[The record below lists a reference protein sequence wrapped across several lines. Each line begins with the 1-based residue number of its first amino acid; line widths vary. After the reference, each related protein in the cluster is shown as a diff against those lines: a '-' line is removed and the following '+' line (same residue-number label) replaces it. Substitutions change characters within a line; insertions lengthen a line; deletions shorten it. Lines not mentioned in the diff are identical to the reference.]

1 MCPHANAPPC
11 AFSREE
17 AKDLRLWRARRAE
30 LFGVDPYPTKAHC
43 ASNTASL
50 RRCTTVFDVQA
61 AVSNEQL
68 EFACAHTRTRHCVL
82 SLSQKE
88 APHPR
93 LQRARAAP
101 PRLESTCALWK
112 PTAPARRPL
121 SLGARPCFDVPAA
134 ASIEQPACSR
144 VRTRERAAA
153 RSLWGGGAARAFAAN
168 ARRASLVGADPRLTE
183 AHCASDT
190 ALSLRARPCSD
201 VPAAGSNEQ
210 PAFAAHTRTR
220 HRALS
225 VGRRRRMRTCG
236 ACAPRRAG

>member
-1 MCPHANAPPC
+1 MCTHANA
-11 AFSREE
+11 A
-17 AKDLRLWRARRAE
+17 LRA
-30 LFGVDPYPTKAHC
+30 
-43 ASNTASL
+43 
-50 RRCTTVFDVQA
+50 
-61 AVSNEQL
+61 
-68 EFACAHTRTRHCVL
+68 L
-82 SLSQKE
+82 SLSE
-88 APHPR
+88 GGATPAAAAC
-93 LQRARAAP
+93 ARHAAP
-101 PRLESTCALWK
+101 VLESTYALWK